1 MPLVKRRIVAET
13 RGLIIPADDHALTR
27 HLRRRAAEHTKL
39 NLNVLG
45 EAILSDAEAEQRIQ
59 RVIGTLQRPDVDYI
73 SVKISAVCALLDVYA
88 FEHSVQRICQALRRI
103 YDAAIAADP
112 PTFVNL
118 DMEEY
123 ADLELTVESFLKVL
137 DEPPY
142 FTMPAGIVLQAYVPD
157 SHVAMERIGEWAA
170 ARVAKGGAPIKVRIV
185 KGANLAM
192 EQVDAEQHGWVHAP
206 YATKADTDA
215 SYKRL
220 LDSCLRPEWAGAVRV
235 GVASHNLFEVAW
247 ALTLRDELPESR
259 RSDMEIEMLEG
270 MVPAQTRA
278 VQAAAGGMLLYC
290 PIVREDEFDASLAYL
305 SRRFDENTAPENF
318 LRAMFTMTPGS
329 AEFADQAERFR
340 QSVAERSTV
349 TATRRREPV
358 ALPTDG
364 SFENHPD
371 TDFTDAA
378 ARDAV
383 QAAVN
388 RVMGGD
394 LPDGPYPMTEDV
406 AGDRRGGGDG
416 GVSRGSVGR
425 DATGRAGRVAQRR
438 SADVMDAERGDHA
451 RADGGRGG
459 EDGARGRPRGL
470 RGDRLRTVLRDRRD
484 PVGPRVTGSAVRRGR
499 RGVAMELP
507 VRDPRRRRARGADGG
522 QHGHPQ
528 AAARDAP
535 DGVAARQPVLARR
548 RARVTCCSS
557 WRAPTTRSARG

>member
-1 MPLVKRRIVAET
+1 MPRRILPRVVMPLVKRRIVAET
-13 RGLIIPADDHALTR
+13 RGLIVPADAHALTR
-27 HLRRRAAEHTKL
+27 HLRKRAAEHTKL

-142 FTMPAGIVLQAYVPD
+142 VTMPAGIVLQAYVPD
-157 SHVAMERIGEWAA
+157 SHVAMERIGAWAA

-192 EQVDAEQHGWVHAP
+192 EQVDAEQHGWVLAP

-329 AEFADQAERFR
+329 AEFAEQAERFR

-349 TATRRREPV
+349 TATRSSRAGRAPDGRVVREPPRHRLHRRGRRV
-358 ALPTDG
+358 
-364 SFENHPD
+364 
-371 TDFTDAA
+371 
-378 ARDAV
+378 DAV

-406 AGDRRGGGDG
+406 AGDRRGGGDS
-416 GVSRGSVGR
+416 GVSRGSVVR
-425 DATGRAGRVAQRR
+425 DATGRAGRVAQGGGRR
-438 SADVMDAERGDHA
+438 DGCRAGHHA
-451 RADGGRGG
+451 RGDGGRGG

-507 VRDPRRRRARGADGG
+507 VRDSGRRRARGADGG

-528 AAARDAP
+528 TAARDAP
-535 DGVAARQPVLARR
+535 DRVAPRQPVLARR
-548 RARVTCCSS
+548 RA
-557 WRAPTTRSARG
+557 A